1 MSARTGLGSG
11 LNSEPAVANVDSGQ
25 AGPKPFSYAL
35 VRAVPRVERGE
46 FVNVGVV
53 LYSQHHD
60 FLACTR
66 HIGAERLRGLDPDV
80 DLDLVEAVLLGL
92 GSACEGAPAAG
103 LISAQPLRTRFGW
116 LTAPRS
122 TVVQTGPVHSGV
134 TSDPAAELAGLH
146 RRFVLLP

>member
-1 MSARTGLGSG
+1 MSILDSG
-11 LNSEPAVANVDSGQ
+11 LNSRPASANVDDGQ
-25 AGPKPFSYAL
+25 EGPKPFSYAL

-53 LYSQHHD
+53 LYSQHHE
-60 FLACTR
+60 FLACTG
-66 HIGAERLRGLDPDV
+66 HVDAQRLRGLDPEV
-80 DLDLVEAVLLGL
+80 DLTMVETVLQGL

-103 LISAQPLRTRFGW
+103 LLSEQSLRARFGW

-146 RRFVLLP
+146 RRFVQLP

>member
-1 MSARTGLGSG
+1 MSARGGLSSG
-11 LNSEPAVANVDSGQ
+11 LNSEPAVANVDDGQ

-66 HIGAERLRGLDPDV
+66 EIRPERLRSLDPGI
-80 DLDLVEAVLLGL
+80 DLDLLEAVLQGFC
-92 GSACEGAPAAG
+92 SVCEGAPAAG
-103 LISAQPLRTRFGW
+103 LIREQPLRARFGW

-122 TVVQTGPVHSGV
+122 SVVQTGPVHSGLAA
-134 TSDPAAELAGLH
+134 DPKAVLTGLH
-146 RRFVLLP
+146 RRLVLLA

>member
-1 MSARTGLGSG
+1 VSARAGLSSG
-11 LNSEPAVANVDSGQ
+11 LNSEPAVANVES
-25 AGPKPFSYAL
+25 AGDGPRPFAYAL

-66 HIGAERLRGLDPDV
+66 HVGAERLRSLDPDV

-92 GSACEGAPAAG
+92 GAACAGTPAAG
-103 LISAQPLRTRFGW
+103 LIGEQPLRARFGW

-122 TVVQTGPVHSGV
+122 TVVQTGPVHSGL

>member
-1 MSARTGLGSG
+1 MSSLSSG
-11 LNSEPAVANVDSGQ
+11 LNSTPAVANVDSGD

-35 VRAVPRVERGE
+35 VRAVPRVDRGE

-66 HIGAERLRGLDPDV
+66 HLGTERLQGLDPQI
-80 DLDLVEAVLLGL
+80 DLDLLEAVLLGFC
-92 GSACEGAPAAG
+92 SVCEGAPAAG
-103 LISAQPLRTRFGW
+103 LISGQPLRARFGW

-122 TVVQTGPVHSGV
+122 TVVQTGPVHSGI
-134 TSDPAAELAGLH
+134 TSDPGAVLTGLH
-146 RRFVLLP
+146 RRFVLSS